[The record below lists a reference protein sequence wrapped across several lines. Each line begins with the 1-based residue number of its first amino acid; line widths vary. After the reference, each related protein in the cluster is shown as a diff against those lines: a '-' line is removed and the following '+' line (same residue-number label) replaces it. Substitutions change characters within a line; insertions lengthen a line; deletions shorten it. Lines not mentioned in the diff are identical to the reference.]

1 MKQIYV
7 LLTYKDK
14 IIFGKC
20 FNATNTYIWVFKKY
34 PFTIFHCSSL
44 WCILMWRFISPDCP
58 KFFPHTWQLISFIL
72 LWTTSTCLC
81 IAVFW
86 TNALPQWKQ
95 TKSFL
100 FRCDFCACSTGLS
113 RPGIS
118 NKWSIWTFHFLYALP
133 LRADSIYAFHKNVFH
148 NCCTHIFAQVPHC
161 EVFAFGPS
169 YNPLYWKPSHT
180 YHIWNFRLLRGS
192 WRNVNQ
198 DFFYSHSKGDKLG
211 MESFLFRVL
220 NERC

>member
-20 FNATNTYIWVFKKY
+20 FNATTTYIWVFKKY
-34 PFTIFHCSSL
+34 PFTIFHCNSL

-58 KFFPHTWQLISFIL
+58 KFFPHTWQLSSFIL
-72 LWTTSTCLC
+72 LWTMSTCLC

-118 NKWSIWTFHFLYALP
+118 NKWSIWT
-133 LRADSIYAFHKNVFH
+133 RD
-148 NCCTHIFAQVPHC
+148 
-161 EVFAFGPS
+161 G
-169 YNPLYWKPSHT
+169 
-180 YHIWNFRLLRGS
+180 RGS
-192 WRNVNQ
+192 Y
-198 DFFYSHSKGDKLG
+198 FFHGAGQGLAKNLWGGPGRGTPPSPQCRAGRGRGQNLGGAEAGNILCVLIEIICCSKGN
-211 MESFLFRVL
+211 L
-220 NERC
+220 N